1 MPEFSICCRTVGV
14 LVGLAMLAGC
24 AANAPVSKQAEPE
37 PVRSPEQA
45 RELARQGMLAHQQGQ
60 TSVAIEALQKAVAL
74 DPTDAAAANNLAL
87 LLKQQNRFE
96 EAAGVLRT
104 AIQGSPDVAD
114 LHYNLA
120 VISEIYLLDLSAAL
134 SHYQR
139 YTELAAEEDKAVTG
153 WMADLQRRLQ

>member
-1 MPEFSICCRTVGV
+1 MPEFSMRCRTVGALIG
-14 LVGLAMLAGC
+14 LVMLLGC
-24 AANAPVSKQAEPE
+24 ASTGPASKQAEPE
-37 PVRSPEQA
+37 PLRSPEQA
-45 RELARQGMLAHQQGQ
+45 RELSRQGMLAHQQGQ

-74 DPTDAAAANNLAL
+74 NPSDAVAANNLAL
-87 LLKQQNRFE
+87 LLKQENRFE
-96 EAAGVLRT
+96 EAAGVLKT

>member
-1 MPEFSICCRTVGV
+1 
-14 LVGLAMLAGC
+14 ML
-24 AANAPVSKQAEPE
+24 K
-37 PVRSPEQA
+37 
-45 RELARQGMLAHQQGQ
+45 
-60 TSVAIEALQKAVAL
+60 
-74 DPTDAAAANNLAL
+74 
-87 LLKQQNRFE
+87 
-96 EAAGVLRT
+96 T
-104 AIQGSPDVAD
+104 AILGSPDVAD

>member
-37 PVRSPEQA
+37 PVRSPAQA
-45 RELARQGMLAHQQGQ
+45 RELSRQGMIAHQQGP

-87 LLKQQNRFE
+87 RLKQQSRFE
-96 EAAGVLRT
+96 EAAAVLTT

-114 LHYNLA
+114 LHYNRV
-120 VISEIYLLDLSAAL
+120 VISEIYLLDRKSTRLNS
-134 SHYQR
+134 SHVR
-139 YTELAAEEDKAVTG
+139 NS
-153 WMADLQRRLQ
+153 

>member
-1 MPEFSICCRTVGV
+1 MPEFSIRCRTVGALIG
-14 LVGLAMLAGC
+14 LVMLAGC

-37 PVRSPEQA
+37 SVRSPEQA

-96 EAAGVLRT
+96 DRKSVVRT

-120 VISEIYLLDLSAAL
+120 VISDIYL
-134 SHYQR
+134 
-139 YTELAAEEDKAVTG
+139 
-153 WMADLQRRLQ
+153 